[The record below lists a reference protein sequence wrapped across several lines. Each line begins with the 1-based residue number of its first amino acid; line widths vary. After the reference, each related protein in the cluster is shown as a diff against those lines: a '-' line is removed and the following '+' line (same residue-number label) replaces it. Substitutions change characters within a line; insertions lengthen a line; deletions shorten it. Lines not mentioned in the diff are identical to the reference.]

1 MATRI
6 HQKREHGIGL
16 ERAREAA
23 LSIARRA
30 EEKASVSYRVVGDR
44 IDVEGKG
51 VKGHM
56 TVDETHVEIDL
67 ELGMLLRPMKS
78 VIERKIGDYFE
89 RYFTP

>member
-6 HQKREHGIGL
+6 QSKREHSIGL
-16 ERAREAA
+16 EAARAAA
-23 LSIARRA
+23 LNIAKRA
-30 EEKASVSYRVVGDR
+30 EEKASITYRVNGDR

-56 TVDETHVEIDL
+56 TVDATHVEIDL

-89 RYFTP
+89 RYFSA